1 MGIFGLILGL
11 AVLSILIYKRVPVT
25 YAALAASLFHY
36 RELEIRDVKQ
46 YLRDRGVSVRLD

>member
-25 YAALAASLFHY
+25 YAALAASLTVAVFNLM
-36 RELEIRDVKQ
+36 EP
-46 YLRDRGVSVRLD
+46 